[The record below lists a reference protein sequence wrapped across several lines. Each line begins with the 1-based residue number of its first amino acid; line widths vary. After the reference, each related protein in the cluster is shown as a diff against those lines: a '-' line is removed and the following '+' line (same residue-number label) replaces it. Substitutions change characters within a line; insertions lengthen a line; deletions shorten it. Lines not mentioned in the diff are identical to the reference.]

1 MEEALLSGSLVNKRL
16 NLRACIVGKS
26 LETAVV
32 KTYRLIQSGFLSQHS
47 ATMQLSPNVAASN
60 TAPNALVVKTFWSK
74 PLIYRERHTKNGPN
88 RRRRAR
94 VRRSGRG
101 TRQSR
106 SVRSPDAGNG
116 HERSPRR
123 RLRERCGFR
132 RRRGSSAGSRRRST
146 PS

>member
-32 KTYRLIQSGFLSQHS
+32 KTYRLLQSGFLSQHS

-60 TAPNALVVKTFWSK
+60 TPPNALVVKTFWSK

-88 RRRRAR
+88 RRRRASR
-94 VRRSGRG
+94 FS
-101 TRQSR
+101 SCR
-106 SVRSPDAGNG
+106 SVEQRSTASPDAATRLRSPDWI
-116 HERSPRR
+116 SPHTIQSLGE
-123 RLRERCGFR
+123 LRCR
-132 RRRGSSAGSRRRST
+132 
-146 PS
+146 

>member
-74 PLIYRERHTKNGPN
+74 PLIYRERHTKKGPN
-88 RRRRAR
+88 RRRRVIAP
-94 VRRSGRG
+94 VEPADPLV
-101 TRQSR
+101 TL
-106 SVRSPDAGNG
+106 PP
-116 HERSPRR
+116 EPRR
-123 RLRERCGFR
+123 TPVAALLSMVPRLVTDH
-132 RRRGSSAGSRRRST
+132 AK
-146 PS
+146 PLAP

>member
-1 MEEALLSGSLVNKRL
+1 MEEALLSGSIVNKRL

-88 RRRRAR
+88 RRRRAKRIR
-94 VRRSGRG
+94 VCAPITGVQARL
-101 TRQSR
+101 
-106 SVRSPDAGNG
+106 N
-116 HERSPRR
+116 ERV
-123 RLRERCGFR
+123 
-132 RRRGSSAGSRRRST
+132 
-146 PS
+146 

>member
-74 PLIYRERHTKNGPN
+74 PLIYRERHTKMAPIGEDGLSIGKNG
-88 RRRRAR
+88 
-94 VRRSGRG
+94 
-101 TRQSR
+101 
-106 SVRSPDAGNG
+106 
-116 HERSPRR
+116 
-123 RLRERCGFR
+123 LYY
-132 RRRGSSAGSRRRST
+132 SAGRQGALSFAT
-146 PS
+146 VAQWWIETWEGEVHLIGDI